1 MTHKQTLTQY
11 ATSYIKERILDC
23 EYKPGTEIF
32 EKELMED
39 LDMGR
44 TPVREAL
51 LQLQSENYVTINPR
65 KNIIINPITEKD
77 LAELYQLRKMIEP
90 QIISLYKLNYDTTTL
105 LNYIESFR
113 QLATNT
119 DPKMFYQL
127 DIDFHNYLIS
137 GSKNDILI
145 EFYKQLM
152 ELQYRI
158 GMYSALVNTSNFPKQ
173 TAKEH
178 EEIVHSILRGEEAT
192 IHTTIAQHINSSM
205 MAALQSLRVKKEDS
219 K

>member
-1 MTHKQTLTQY
+1 MTNKITLTQY
-11 ATSYIKERILDC
+11 ATKFIKQNILDC
-23 EYKPGTEIF
+23 TYQPGSEIF
-32 EKELMED
+32 EKELMEE
-39 LDMGR
+39 LEMGR

-65 KNIIINPITEKD
+65 KNIIINPINEKD

-90 QIISLYKLNYDTTTL
+90 QIIALYKLSYDTTIL
-105 LNYIESFR
+105 LNYIESFKK
-113 QLATNT
+113 LANIIT
-119 DPKMFYQL
+119 PKDFYQL

-158 GMYSALVNTSNFPKQ
+158 GMYSALVSTSNFPKQ
-173 TAKEH
+173 TALEH
-178 EEIVHSILRGEEAT
+178 EEIVHAILRGDESL
-192 IHTTIAQHINSSM
+192 IHSTIAQHINSSM
-205 MAALQSLRVKKEDS
+205 MAALQSLRVKKEDL
-219 K
+219 